1 MVAEGVKTSAVVVEL
16 GERYGVERFAADLAW
31 LKEQARSHHRSVNRE
46 VIAILESVRLGTARP
61 ARGDMT
67 LEELLAFGREGAA
80 LPTLSDASEEE
91 ILGIDPRTGVPE

>member
-1 MVAEGVKTSAVVVEL
+1 MRALETRPEPTMANNMSL
-16 GERYGVERFAADLAW
+16 RDLPDPLLAW

-80 LPTLSDASEEE
+80 LPALSDASEEE
-91 ILGIDPRTGVPE
+91 ILGIDPRTGLPE